1 MKSLFIA
8 VLLMSAAGAA
18 TAQTVMDGSEQRI
31 GEKGLAEVN
40 ALMGRALKDP
50 YSAQLKLLSLHRSK
64 DDVDSYCG
72 AVNAK
77 NEMGGYVGFRLFV
90 AIDKQRLLISPRPNE
105 PDFADIASEIGKHCI
120 N

>member
-1 MKSLFIA
+1 MKSLFLA
-8 VLLMSAAGAA
+8 VMLMSTAGAA
-18 TAQTVMDGSEQRI
+18 SAQTVMDGTEKRI
-31 GEKGLAEVN
+31 GEKGIAEIN
-40 ALMGRALKDP
+40 GLMGRALKDP

-64 DDVDSYCG
+64 ENVDSYCG

-77 NEMGGYVGFRLFV
+77 NEFGGYVGFRLFV

-105 PDFADIASEIGKHCI
+105 PDFADVASQIGKYCI